1 MMRRLF
7 VLMVT
12 LGLLLSACGAGQPV
26 EPTLDVDTIVQATFQ
41 ALTAQAPQATPT
53 VVSETGSISGA
64 LSYPSEGIPPLLVV
78 AFRVDSDEYYWV
90 QTAQNQS
97 AYQMDG
103 LKLGT
108 YHVVAYALPDGKL
121 AGRYDQFYLCGLHQG
136 CTDSNWVDVQVQA
149 GVVTPNVDPGN
160 WYIGAENY
168 PSMPAY
174 DPQQQ
179 SGSGIAAP
187 VVVQSGSI
195 AGQLSYPSSFI
206 PSMVVVAF
214 ESNGSNYRYVI
225 TNQNS
230 TTYQID
236 DLPPGSYYVVAYPVD
251 SPTYPGGYS
260 QAVPCG
266 LLVDCADHSL
276 IPVNVID
283 GQVTQGVNPGDF
295 YAPPGTFPVYPLP

>member
-103 LKLGT
+103 LKPGT

-214 ESNGSNYRYVI
+214 EANGSNYRYVI

-266 LLVDCADHSL
+266 LSVDCADHSL

-295 YAPPGTFPVYPLP
+295 YAPPGTFPAYPLP